1 MARLTQMHWVQLVKA
16 IATPLSFF
24 VLTLLIV
31 ESTLGLVLIYAE
43 FSETNKWTG
52 FLWIVGLFIG
62 VVVFVA
68 LMAVFKPKNLLYG
81 KEEHSNPQLDE
92 SALRDQIEDII
103 VNKVKPEC
111 LKDKSAELS

>member
-1 MARLTQMHWVQLVKA
+1 MAKSTHWVQLVKA

-31 ESTLGLVLIYAE
+31 ESTLGLVLIYAG
-43 FSETNKWTG
+43 FSEANKWTG
-52 FLWIVGLFIG
+52 FLWIVALFIG

-68 LMAVFKPKNLLYG
+68 IMTIFNPKHLLFG

-92 SALRDQIEDII
+92 SALRDQIEDLI
-103 VNKVKPEC
+103 VAKVKPGC
-111 LKDKSAELS
+111 LKDTSDQLP